1 MSEDIAV
8 RIVWKVCKSLYV
20 RVECQILI
28 MRNWVGGVLGSPP
41 PLHPIPSQL
50 PIWMLSPEI
59 KSWLGSA
66 PWSWGMYTHSSC
78 FQLSFY
84 LKVYFIQLS
93 ESDYHNAKYIIN
105 ICKLRVYII
114 IVFQKYTLFTS
125 PILIPEKWKLYSILK
140 LKVISKQT
148 RDIWSLVRSVYVYS

>member
-28 MRNWVGGVLGSPP
+28 MRNWVGGVPGSPP

-50 PIWMLSPEI
+50 LIWMLSPEI

-66 PWSWGMYTHSSC
+66 PWSWGMYTLSRWSC

-84 LKVYFIQLS
+84 LKVFLYNCLSRTITMLNISLIFVNSECTYCFPKIQIIYLLHLS
-93 ESDYHNAKYIIN
+93 WFQRNENY
-105 ICKLRVYII
+105 
-114 IVFQKYTLFTS
+114 IVF
-125 PILIPEKWKLYSILK
+125 WN
-140 LKVISKQT
+140 
-148 RDIWSLVRSVYVYS
+148 

>member
-28 MRNWVGGVLGSPP
+28 MRNWVGGVPGSPP

-50 PIWMLSPEI
+50 LIWMLSPEI

-66 PWSWGMYTHSSC
+66 PWSWGMYTLSRSSC
-78 FQLSFY
+78 LFESFFYTTVSIRTITMLNIYHFNIDKLSVHAYCFP
-84 LKVYFIQLS
+84 KIHIIYFTHPDFR
-93 ESDYHNAKYIIN
+93 EMK
-105 ICKLRVYII
+105 I
-114 IVFQKYTLFTS
+114 IVF
-125 PILIPEKWKLYSILK
+125 WN
-140 LKVISKQT
+140 
-148 RDIWSLVRSVYVYS
+148 

>member
-28 MRNWVGGVLGSPP
+28 MRNWVGGVPGSPP

-66 PWSWGMYTHSSC
+66 PWSWGMYTLSRWSC

-84 LKVYFIQLS
+84 LKVFFIQLS

-105 ICKLRVYII
+105 IRKLRVYILFSKNTYKLFIYFTYPDSREMKI
-114 IVFQKYTLFTS
+114 I
-125 PILIPEKWKLYSILK
+125 
-140 LKVISKQT
+140 
-148 RDIWSLVRSVYVYS
+148 